1 MKPMRPTCLAV
12 GATVALAIAALPSG
26 AMAHG
31 ELASSSPAADETL
44 ATAPETVTLVFE
56 GELVPDGTGFIVSKA
71 DGGVVGQGEL
81 DLTVADRNEIQ
92 GDVRVRQPGT
102 YTVAWTAV
110 SADGHEQQG
119 DFAFTVAVPPNT
131 AVARPPAVGLA
142 QLGSI
147 VLLVAL
153 GIGMRRARMAVS

>member
-1 MKPMRPTCLAV
+1 MRPTRLAV
-12 GATVALAIAALPSG
+12 GATVALAVAILPSG
-26 AMAHG
+26 AMAHA

-44 ATAPETVTLVFE
+44 AAAPETVSLVFD
-56 GELVPDGTGFIVSKA
+56 GELLPDGTGFTVSNA
-71 DGGVVGQGEL
+71 DGGVVGEGEL

-110 SADGHEQQG
+110 SADGHEQGG
-119 DFAFTVAVPPNT
+119 DFAFTVAAPPNT
-131 AVARPPAVGLA
+131 AVAPAPGMGLA

-147 VLLVAL
+147 ALLVAL
-153 GIGMRRARMAVS
+153 GIGMWRARMAMS

>member
-1 MKPMRPTCLAV
+1 MHALRLAIGATIALAV
-12 GATVALAIAALPSG
+12 AIMPVAALAHAGLV
-26 AMAHG
+26 
-31 ELASSSPAADETL
+31 SSSPAADDTL
-44 ATAPETVTLVFE
+44 NTPPEAVTLVFD
-56 GELVPDGTGFIVSKA
+56 GELAPDGTGFIVSNA
-71 DGGVVGQGEL
+71 DGGVVGEGDL
-81 DLTVADRNEIQ
+81 DLAVADRNEIQ

-119 DFAFTVAVPPNT
+119 DFTFTVAAPPNT
-131 AVARPPAVGLA
+131 AVAPAPGVGLA

-153 GIGMRRARMAVS
+153 GIGLRRARIAIS